1 MGAEE
6 EGSDGGRKE
15 GDGKRLKTCNT
26 QDGFS
31 GFPPMLSLSLPRK
44 PWLSPLSPLFFCDSS
59 DYSFLLFS
67 MSGLDFWR
75 LCASLL
81 YLYLPNIS
89 EKVLSQMRFF
99 FHDLI
104 FF

>member
-31 GFPPMLSLSLPRK
+31 GFPPMLSLSLLPRK
-44 PWLSPLSPLFFCDSS
+44 PWFSPLSPLFFWDSS

-75 LCASLL
+75 Q
-81 YLYLPNIS
+81 
-89 EKVLSQMRFF
+89 KVLSKMRFF